1 MPPALAGGFL
11 FIAKKK
17 ALAKLL
23 RLVWLKPINIESSNL
38 QLKLEAIHFS
48 HELANKIQKLQRS
61 EIFIAKITSAR
72 KKALEERYNI
82 ITIEFPRLK
91 PRAISKIYKRYIL
104 FPYGIKSKT
113 PPIGGV
119 FF

>member
-1 MPPALAGGFL
+1 LPPALAGGFL

-48 HELANKIQKLQRS
+48 YEL
-61 EIFIAKITSAR
+61 
-72 KKALEERYNI
+72 
-82 ITIEFPRLK
+82 
-91 PRAISKIYKRYIL
+91 
-104 FPYGIKSKT
+104 
-113 PPIGGV
+113 V
-119 FF
+119 

>member
-11 FIAKKK
+11 FIANKK

-61 EIFIAKITSAR
+61 EIFIAKIPSAR
-72 KKALEERYNI
+72 KKAPEERH
-82 ITIEFPRLK
+82 
-91 PRAISKIYKRYIL
+91 IY
-104 FPYGIKSKT
+104 ST
-113 PPIGGV
+113 
-119 FF
+119 